1 MRHALVLAIGLGALL
16 IGAPAGAKDDPCA
29 KYEAPLEYN
38 ACLARH
44 GPPAGAT
51 RAIAAPDDDFG
62 APRVDARKGRERM
75 RMEFDVGGKPRP

>member
-1 MRHALVLAIGLGALL
+1 MRHALVLAISLAAPL
-16 IGAPAGAKDDPCA
+16 IAAPAGAKDDPCA

-51 RAIAAPDDDFG
+51 RAIAPDDDFG
-62 APRVDARKGRERM
+62 APRADARKGRERM
-75 RMEFDVGGKPRP
+75 RMEFDVGGKRRP